1 MSQRIVQLI
10 VRIFAVVG
18 LLLILSQFMIYIVD
32 QRQLAVVL
40 RFGEPV
46 RAQSQPGLYF
56 KIPLAESVRFL
67 PRTLQ
72 FWGDDPS
79 EVLPDLPTKD
89 NKKIE
94 IRPWAVWKISDPI
107 AFVKRMRTMD
117 NAENRVAQFARG
129 ALRDVITKYDLEDL
143 VRSTD
148 REMKMAELEG
158 GEGELEI
165 LKEVLPESEL
175 AAATPKTRG
184 LVGRQAILEKINAA
198 AMHSLAANVDGDES
212 GSRGIE
218 LVDVGISHIDFV
230 ETVRRTTF
238 MRWIAERESF
248 SAHNVKIGEQ
258 QKQEILNKTHAEV
271 ERIQGEGQ
279 RTASIL
285 RGQAD
290 AKVIRNYAEAISEV
304 GEFYTFVRTLEAYE
318 KSINEQTELILT
330 TDNDFL
336 KQFQHLQPS
345 QIQPA
350 LQPLVGESSNSTPS
364 DSAEDNS
371 LTSTTE

>member
-18 LLLILSQFMIYIVD
+18 LLLVLSQFMVYVVD

-46 RAQSQPGLYF
+46 RAQSEPGLYF

-72 FWGDDPS
+72 FWGDSPS

-107 AFVKRMRTMD
+107 AFVKRMRTME

-165 LKEVLPESEL
+165 LKEVLPESE
-175 AAATPKTRG
+175 
-184 LVGRQAILEKINAA
+184 
-198 AMHSLAANVDGDES
+198 
-212 GSRGIE
+212 
-218 LVDVGISHIDFV
+218 
-230 ETVRRTTF
+230 
-238 MRWIAERESF
+238 
-248 SAHNVKIGEQ
+248 
-258 QKQEILNKTHAEV
+258 
-271 ERIQGEGQ
+271 
-279 RTASIL
+279 
-285 RGQAD
+285 
-290 AKVIRNYAEAISEV
+290 
-304 GEFYTFVRTLEAYE
+304 
-318 KSINEQTELILT
+318 
-330 TDNDFL
+330 
-336 KQFQHLQPS
+336 
-345 QIQPA
+345 
-350 LQPLVGESSNSTPS
+350 
-364 DSAEDNS
+364 
-371 LTSTTE
+371 

>member
-10 VRIFAVVG
+10 VKIFALLGV
-18 LLLILSQFMIYIVD
+18 LLLLAQFVVYIVD

-46 RAQSQPGLYF
+46 RDNREPGLYF
-56 KIPLAESVRFL
+56 KIPLMETVRFL
-67 PRTLQ
+67 PSTLQ

-94 IRPWAVWKISDPI
+94 IVPWAVWKVNDPI
-107 AFVKRMRTMD
+107 AFVKRMRTME

-129 ALRDVITKYDLEDL
+129 AMRDIITKYDLEDL

-148 REMKMAELEG
+148 REMKMAQLEG
-158 GEGELEI
+158 GEGELQILQEI
-165 LKEVLPESEL
+165 LPAAEL
-175 AAATPKTRG
+175 AASTPKTRG
-184 LVGRQAILEKINAA
+184 LVGRQEILKRINTA
-198 AMHSLAANVDGDES
+198 AMHSLVANVDDAEVGA
-212 GSRGIE
+212 RGIE

-238 MRWIAERESF
+238 MRWIAERDSF

-258 QKQEILNKTHAEV
+258 QKQEILNKTNAEI

-279 RTASIL
+279 RTASIT
-285 RGQAD
+285 RGAAD
-290 AKVIRNYAEAISEV
+290 AEVIRRYADAIGEV

-318 KSINEQTELILT
+318 KSINSQTELILT

-336 KQFQHLQPS
+336 KQFQH
-345 QIQPA
+345 INPA
-350 LQPLVGESSNSTPS
+350 NDAGS
-364 DSAEDNS
+364 DGSK
-371 LTSTTE
+371 

>member
-1 MSQRIVQLI
+1 MSQKFVQLI
-10 VRIFAVVG
+10 VKIFALLGV
-18 LLLILSQFMIYIVD
+18 LLLLSTFMVYVVD

-46 RAQSQPGLYF
+46 RANTKPGLYF
-56 KIPLAESVRFL
+56 KVPLMESVRLL
-67 PRTLQ
+67 PSTLQ

-94 IRPWAVWKISDPI
+94 IVPWAVWKVSDPI
-107 AFVKRMRTMD
+107 AFVKRMRTME

-129 ALRDVITKYDLEDL
+129 AMRDVITKYDLEDL

-165 LKEVLPESEL
+165 LKQVLPESEL
-175 AAATPKTRG
+175 VASTPKTRG
-184 LVGRQAILEKINAA
+184 LIGRQAILNKINNAA
-198 AMHSLAANVDGDES
+198 RHSLAANVDDDES

-238 MRWIAERESF
+238 MRWIAERDSF
-248 SAHNVKIGEQ
+248 STHNVKIGEQ
-258 QKQEILNKTHAEV
+258 QKQEILNKTNAEI

-285 RGQAD
+285 RGKAD
-290 AKVIRNYAEAISEV
+290 AEVIRSYADAISEV

-318 KSINEQTELILT
+318 KSIDEKTELILT

-336 KQFQHLQPS
+336 KQFQHMQPS
-345 QIQPA
+345 TEASVP
-350 LQPLVGESSNSTPS
+350 PS
-364 DSAEDNS
+364 
-371 LTSTTE
+371 STTAQ

>member
-1 MSQRIVQLI
+1 MSQRIVQL
-10 VRIFAVVG
+10 VVKLFALLGV
-18 LLLILSQFMIYIVD
+18 LLILSQFVVYVVD
-32 QRQLAVVL
+32 QREQAVVL

-46 RAQSQPGLYF
+46 RANKQPGLYF
-56 KIPLAESVRFL
+56 KIPFMESVRFL
-67 PRTLQ
+67 PSTFQ
-72 FWGDDPS
+72 FWGDRPS

-94 IRPWAVWKISDPI
+94 IVPWAVWRVSDPI
-107 AFVKRMRTMD
+107 AFVKSMRTMD

-129 ALRDVITKYDLEDL
+129 AMRDTITRYDLEDL
-143 VRSTD
+143 VRSTE

-165 LKEVLPESEL
+165 LQQVLPEAEL
-175 AAATPKTRG
+175 ALAAPKTRG
-184 LVGRQAILEKINAA
+184 LVGRQAILTKINTAA
-198 AMHSLAANVDGDES
+198 RHSLAANVDDAEA

-218 LVDVGISHIDFV
+218 LIDVGISHIDFV

-238 MRWIAERESF
+238 MRWIAERDSL
-248 SAHNVKIGEQ
+248 SARNVKIGEQ
-258 QKQEILNKTHAEV
+258 QKQEILNKTNAEI

-279 RTASIL
+279 RTASIT
-285 RGQAD
+285 RGKAD
-290 AKVIRNYAEAISEV
+290 AQVIRSYADAISEV

-336 KQFQHLQPS
+336 KQFQRMQPTRAS
-345 QIQPA
+345 EAP
-350 LQPLVGESSNSTPS
+350 PS
-364 DSAEDNS
+364 PNNAPITASAQ
-371 LTSTTE
+371 

>member
-1 MSQRIVQLI
+1 MSQRIVQLVI
-10 VRIFAVVG
+10 KLFALLG
-18 LLLILSQFMIYIVD
+18 LLLILSQFVVYVVD
-32 QRQLAVVL
+32 QREQAVVL

-46 RAQSQPGLYF
+46 RANTQPGLYF
-56 KIPLAESVRFL
+56 KIPLMETVRFL
-67 PRTLQ
+67 PSTFQ
-72 FWGDDPS
+72 FWGDNPS

-94 IRPWAVWKISDPI
+94 IVPWAVWRVSDPI
-107 AFVKRMRTMD
+107 AFVKSMRTMD

-129 ALRDVITKYDLEDL
+129 AMRDTITRYDLEDL
-143 VRSTD
+143 VRSTN

-165 LKEVLPESEL
+165 LQQVLPDAEL
-175 AAATPKTRG
+175 AAATPKTGG
-184 LVGRQAILEKINAA
+184 LVGRQVILTKINTAA
-198 AMHSLAANVDGDES
+198 RHSLAANVDDAEA

-218 LVDVGISHIDFV
+218 LIDVGISHIDFV

-238 MRWIAERESF
+238 MRWIAERESL
-248 SAHNVKIGEQ
+248 SARNVKIGEQ
-258 QKQEILNKTHAEV
+258 QKQEILNKTNAEI

-279 RTASIL
+279 RTASIT
-285 RGQAD
+285 RGKAD
-290 AKVIRNYAEAISEV
+290 AQVIRSYADAIDEV

-336 KQFQHLQPS
+336 KQFQRM
-345 QIQPA
+345 QPA
-350 LQPLVGESSNSTPS
+350 GSMETPPAPNK
-364 DSAEDNS
+364 DGITASAQ
-371 LTSTTE
+371 

>member
-1 MSQRIVQLI
+1 MSQRLVQTL
-10 VRIFAVVG
+10 VRTFTG
-18 LLLILSQFMIYIVD
+18 LFLLFLLSTVLVYVVD
-32 QRQLAVVL
+32 QRELAVVL

-46 RAQSQPGLYF
+46 RANTQPGLYF
-56 KIPLAESVRFL
+56 KIPLVETVRFL
-67 PRTLQ
+67 PSTLQ
-72 FWGDDPS
+72 FWGDDAD
-79 EVLPDLPTKD
+79 EVLADLPTKD

-94 IRPWAVWKISDPI
+94 IVPWAVWKVSDPI

-129 ALRDVITKYDLEDL
+129 AMRDLITKYDLEDL
-143 VRSTD
+143 VRSTS

-165 LKEVLPESEL
+165 LQQVLPEAEL
-175 AAATPKTRG
+175 AVAAPKTG
-184 LVGRQAILEKINAA
+184 SLVGRQAILDKINVAA
-198 AMHSLAANVDGDES
+198 RHSLAANVDGDEA

-230 ETVRRTTF
+230 ETVRRQTF
-238 MRWIAERESF
+238 MRWIAERDSF

-258 QKQEILNKTHAEV
+258 QKMEILNQTHAEI

-279 RTASIL
+279 RTASIM
-285 RGQAD
+285 RGKAD
-290 AKVIRNYAEAISEV
+290 AEVIRSYADAISEV

-318 KSINEQTELILT
+318 KALDDQTELILT

-336 KQFQHLQPS
+336 KQFQRM
-345 QIQPA
+345 QIHQDQPA
-350 LQPLVGESSNSTPS
+350 PTAESS
-364 DSAEDNS
+364 E
-371 LTSTTE
+371 LTQSP

>member
-1 MSQRIVQLI
+1 MSQRLVQTI
-10 VRIFAVVG
+10 VRTFTG
-18 LLLILSQFMIYIVD
+18 LLLLFLLSTVLVYVVD
-32 QRQLAVVL
+32 QRELAVVL

-46 RAQSQPGLYF
+46 RANTQPGLYF
-56 KIPLAESVRFL
+56 KIPLVETVRFL
-67 PRTLQ
+67 PSTLQ
-72 FWGDDPS
+72 FWGDDAD
-79 EVLPDLPTKD
+79 EVLADLPTKD

-94 IRPWAVWKISDPI
+94 IVPWAVWKVSDPI

-129 ALRDVITKYDLEDL
+129 AMRDLITKYDLEDL
-143 VRSTD
+143 VRSTS

-165 LKEVLPESEL
+165 LQQVLPEAEL
-175 AAATPKTRG
+175 AVAAPKTES
-184 LVGRQAILEKINAA
+184 LVGRQAILEKINVAA
-198 AMHSLAANVDGDES
+198 RHSLAANVDGDEA

-230 ETVRRTTF
+230 ETVRRQTF
-238 MRWIAERESF
+238 MRWIAERDSF

-258 QKQEILNKTHAEV
+258 QKMEILNQTHAEI

-279 RTASIL
+279 RTASIM
-285 RGQAD
+285 RGKAD
-290 AKVIRNYAEAISEV
+290 AEVIRSYADAISEV

-318 KSINEQTELILT
+318 KALDEQTELILT

-336 KQFQHLQPS
+336 KQFQRMQIHQDQPV
-345 QIQPA
+345 PT
-350 LQPLVGESSNSTPS
+350 VDSS
-364 DSAEDNS
+364 E
-371 LTSTTE
+371 LTQSP

>member
-1 MSQRIVQLI
+1 MMLAASQLIQSIPKILFEITTMSQRIAQLL
-10 VRIFAVVG
+10 VKVAAAVGV
-18 LLLILSQFMIYIVD
+18 LLLLSQFVVYVVD

-46 RAQSQPGLYF
+46 RANVNPGLYF
-56 KIPLAESVRFL
+56 KVPFVESVRFL
-67 PRTLQ
+67 PSVLQ
-72 FWGDDPS
+72 FWGDDPT

-94 IRPWAVWKISDPI
+94 IVPWAVWKVSDPI
-107 AFVKRMRTMD
+107 AFMKRMRTME

-129 ALRDVITKYDLEDL
+129 AMRDVITKYDLEDL

-148 REMKMAELEG
+148 REMKMAQLEG

-165 LKEVLPESEL
+165 LQTVLPAEEL
-175 AAATPKTRG
+175 AESTPKTNG
-184 LVGRQAILEKINAA
+184 LVGRQAILQKINTAA
-198 AMHSLAANVDGDES
+198 RHSLAANVEDAEVGA
-212 GSRGIE
+212 RGIE

-238 MRWIAERESF
+238 QRWIAERNSF
-248 SAHNVKIGEQ
+248 STHNVKIGEQ
-258 QKQEILNKTHAEV
+258 QKQEILNKTNAEI

-279 RTASIL
+279 RTASEL
-285 RGQAD
+285 RGAAD
-290 AKVIRNYAEAISEV
+290 AEVIRRYAEAISEV

-318 KSINEQTELILT
+318 KSIDPQTELILT

-336 KQFQHLQPS
+336 KQLQHMQVGTAAS
-345 QIQPA
+345 Q
-350 LQPLVGESSNSTPS
+350 
-364 DSAEDNS
+364 DN
-371 LTSTTE
+371 

>member
-1 MSQRIVQLI
+1 MSQKIVQLI
-10 VRIFAVVG
+10 VKIFALLGV
-18 LLLILSQFMIYIVD
+18 LLLLSTFMVYVVD
-32 QRQLAVVL
+32 QRELAVVL

-46 RAQSQPGLYF
+46 RANTKPGLYF
-56 KIPLAESVRFL
+56 KVPLMESVRLL
-67 PRTLQ
+67 PSTLQ
-72 FWGDDPS
+72 FWGDNPS

-94 IRPWAVWKISDPI
+94 IVPWAVWKVSDPI
-107 AFVKRMRTMD
+107 AFVKRMRTME

-129 ALRDVITKYDLEDL
+129 AMRDVITKHDLEDL

-165 LKEVLPESEL
+165 LKQVLPESEL
-175 AAATPKTRG
+175 VASTPKTRG
-184 LVGRQAILEKINAA
+184 LIGRQAILTKINNAA
-198 AMHSLAANVDGDES
+198 RHSLAANVDDDES
-212 GSRGIE
+212 GARGIE

-238 MRWIAERESF
+238 MRWIAERDSF
-248 SAHNVKIGEQ
+248 STHNVKIGEQ
-258 QKQEILNKTHAEV
+258 QKQEILNKTNAEI

-285 RGQAD
+285 RGKAD
-290 AKVIRNYAEAISEV
+290 AEVIRSYADAISEV

-318 KSINEQTELILT
+318 KSIDEKTELILT

-336 KQFQHLQPS
+336 KQFQHMQPS
-345 QIQPA
+345 TEAPA
-350 LQPLVGESSNSTPS
+350 PPSST
-364 DSAEDNS
+364 AAQ
-371 LTSTTE
+371 